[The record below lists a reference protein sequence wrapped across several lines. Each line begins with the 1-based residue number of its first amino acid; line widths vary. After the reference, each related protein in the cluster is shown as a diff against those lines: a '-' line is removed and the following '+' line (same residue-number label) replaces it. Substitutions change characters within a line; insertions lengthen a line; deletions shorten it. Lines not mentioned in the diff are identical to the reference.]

1 MNSGELQALWRSLV
15 RLYPAWTIMLDFFF
29 NPSTYRLWGVD
40 LLRGPML
47 DRKSKKVAAALAGVS
62 SPNAN
67 TIAKLAAMN
76 VQRAS
81 NLFTAI
87 GITYVS
93 LPLALGA
100 LVSDIAPEAAR
111 TFITENIS
119 FVVPFVVG
127 LAFARISYFFS
138 MWRARQL
145 LWAIEL
151 AISGVLT
158 K

>member
-1 MNSGELQALWRSLV
+1 MDSRELQAIWRSLV
-15 RLYPAWTIMLDFFF
+15 RVYPAWTLVLDFFF

-40 LLRGPML
+40 LLRGPLL

-62 SPNAN
+62 PPDADI
-67 TIAKLAAMN
+67 IAKLAAIN

-81 NLFTAI
+81 NLFTAV
-87 GITYVS
+87 GVTYVS

-100 LVSDIAPEAAR
+100 FVSDLAPEAAR
-111 TFITENIS
+111 SFITENIS
-119 FVVPFVVG
+119 YILIMVVG
-127 LAFARISYFFS
+127 LAFAPVTYFFS

-145 LWAIEL
+145 LWAVEL
-151 AISGVLT
+151 AISGAIE

>member
-1 MNSGELQALWRSLV
+1 
-15 RLYPAWTIMLDFFF
+15 ML
-29 NPSTYRLWGVD
+29 
-40 LLRGPML
+40 
-47 DRKSKKVAAALAGVS
+47 
-62 SPNAN
+62 
-67 TIAKLAAMN
+67 
-76 VQRAS
+76 